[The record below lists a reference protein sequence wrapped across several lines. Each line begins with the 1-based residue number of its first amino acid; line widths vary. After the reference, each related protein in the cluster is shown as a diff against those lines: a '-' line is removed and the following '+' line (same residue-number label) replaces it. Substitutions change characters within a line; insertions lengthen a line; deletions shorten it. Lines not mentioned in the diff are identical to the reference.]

1 MGSRSAVAVCCDKTM
16 IDFVLGVICLS
27 YPLHRPRVYTQL
39 RDEPLYEIRKPILF
53 VSGTDDD
60 MCKQELFLPVL
71 DQLTSHDV
79 HWIEGGNHGM
89 DIKGKPIDDIVQEI
103 SHVIITWIQKTLV
116 IEPKRT
122 KKQSSSQKKL
132 KQT

>member
-1 MGSRSAVAVCCDKTM
+1 VFSQGATNTN
-16 IDFVLGVICLS
+16 IIIFGV
-27 YPLHRPRVYTQL
+27 T
-39 RDEPLYEIRKPILF
+39 
-53 VSGTDDD
+53 
-60 MCKQELFLPVL
+60 
-71 DQLTSHDV
+71 
-79 HWIEGGNHGM
+79 W

-103 SHVIITWIQKTLV
+103 SHVIITWIRKTLV

>member
-1 MGSRSAVAVCCDKTM
+1 
-16 IDFVLGVICLS
+16 
-27 YPLHRPRVYTQL
+27 
-39 RDEPLYEIRKPILF
+39 

-89 DIKGKPIDDIVQEI
+89 DIKGKPIDDIVRCNGYDKQI
-103 SHVIITWIQKTLV
+103 TPSTKSIMVLSQQTATADLDPIDRPVIYDTL
-116 IEPKRT
+116 IDRCLIPDYHIKD
-122 KKQSSSQKKL
+122 
-132 KQT
+132 

>member
-1 MGSRSAVAVCCDKTM
+1 
-16 IDFVLGVICLS
+16 
-27 YPLHRPRVYTQL
+27 
-39 RDEPLYEIRKPILF
+39 
-53 VSGTDDD
+53 
-60 MCKQELFLPVL
+60 
-71 DQLTSHDV
+71 LTSHDV

-89 DIKGKPIDDIVQEI
+89 DIKGKPIDDIIQEI
-103 SHVIITWIQKTLV
+103 SHVIITWIRKTLV

>member
-1 MGSRSAVAVCCDKTM
+1 
-16 IDFVLGVICLS
+16 
-27 YPLHRPRVYTQL
+27 
-39 RDEPLYEIRKPILF
+39 
-53 VSGTDDD
+53 
-60 MCKQELFLPVL
+60 
-71 DQLTSHDV
+71 
-79 HWIEGGNHGM
+79 M